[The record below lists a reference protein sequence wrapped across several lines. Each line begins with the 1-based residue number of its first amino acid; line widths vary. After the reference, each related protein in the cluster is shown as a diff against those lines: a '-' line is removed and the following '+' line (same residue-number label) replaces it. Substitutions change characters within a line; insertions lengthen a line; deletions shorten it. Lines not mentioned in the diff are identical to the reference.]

1 MSNQPVVFNIK
12 YTPYTLPKGATA
24 EDIAKHAGERA
35 FFDMTGVENIFKYMT
50 TEGKRTGK
58 FTALEYLQKNTG
70 VFNDKGMIPQEQVDE
85 MKARLKKNKG
95 NIFHG
100 FISLNEDQSH
110 KIDTP
115 EKCIELIKRTFPQF
129 FADAKFHKDNV
140 DLMCALHLDRPHH
153 LHIHF
158 VFWEKEPKYD
168 DKKGG
173 GFHYRRKGKIDK
185 KSIDNMFV
193 RLGLFL
199 SDRKDRV
206 YKSRDKAIAELKEL
220 LGVRA
225 VMAGSEQ
232 IKKEILALT
241 KDLPKTG
248 RITYGSKDMERFRPR
263 IDRIVEILLISDPK
277 AQKANRRFLEAVA
290 ERECEVK
297 NICGKPTAYS
307 NTSAKPQDMEKNL
320 PKYHNKID
328 ESNIHVIEDIKADY
342 KRRQGNLV
350 LNLCKFIKPEYFERK
365 RKYNPDDYKLKR
377 SLGISRNKIDRAVRK
392 FFRSF
397 GQESELLERDF
408 THRLQEI
415 EEEMERERKKNQTSS
430 DSGNGSGGETK

>member
-1 MSNQPVVFNIK
+1 
-12 YTPYTLPKGATA
+12 
-24 EDIAKHAGERA
+24 
-35 FFDMTGVENIFKYMT
+35 MTGADNIFKYIT

-58 FTALEYLQKNTG
+58 RTALEYLQKNTG

-85 MKARLKKNKG
+85 MKARLKENKG
-95 NIFHG
+95 HIYHG
-100 FISLNEDQSH
+100 FISINEEQSH

-129 FADAKFHKDNV
+129 LADAKFHKDNV

-158 VFWEKEPKYD
+158 VFWEKEPKFKNKD
-168 DKKGG
+168 GTPR
-173 GFHYRRKGKIDK
+173 YRRHGKIDK
-185 KSIDNMFV
+185 KSMDNMFV

-199 SDRKDRV
+199 GDKKDRV

-225 VMAGSEQ
+225 VMASDET
-232 IKKEILALT
+232 IKKEIISLA

-248 RITYGSKDMERFRPR
+248 RVTYGSKDMEKFRPR
-263 IDRIVEILLISDPK
+263 IDRIVRLLIGSDPK
-277 AQKANRRFLEAVA
+277 AMKANRRFYEAVA
-290 ERECEVK
+290 EREREVK
-297 NICGKPTAYS
+297 NICTQPTAYS
-307 NTSAKPQDMEKNL
+307 NKAVKPQEMEGDL
-320 PKYHNKID
+320 PKYHNEID
-328 ESNIHVIEDIKADY
+328 ESNVHVIEDLKVDY

-365 RKYNPDDYKLKR
+365 YKSRADNKRLKR
-377 SLGISRNKIDRAVRK
+377 SLGISRNKIDRACRK
-392 FFRSF
+392 FFKSF

-415 EEEMERERKKNQTSS
+415 EEEIERERKKNQSSS
-430 DSGNGSGGETK
+430 DSGNGETK